1 MNTDEIIKKYKVE
14 IFYSKE
20 DEGFIAK
27 TVDVKEFKFISAF
40 GETQEEA
47 LQELRWAIKSSV
59 ESLIERGF
67 EIPEPR
73 SIMK

>member
-1 MNTDEIIKKYKVE
+1 MNIDEIIKKYKVE
-14 IFYSKE
+14 IFYSEE
-20 DEGFIAK
+20 DQGFIAK
-27 TVDVKEFKFISAF
+27 VVDVKELEFISAF

-67 EIPEPR
+67 EIPESR